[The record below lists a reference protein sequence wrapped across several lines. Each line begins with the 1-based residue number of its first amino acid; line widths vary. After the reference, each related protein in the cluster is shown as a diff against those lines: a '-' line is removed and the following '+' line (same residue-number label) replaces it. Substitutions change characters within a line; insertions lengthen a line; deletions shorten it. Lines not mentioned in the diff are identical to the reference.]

1 MRTVGI
7 SSTQKNKRGESVDFF
22 LTVTPQIVYD
32 GGLGHE
38 LPDGT
43 RVKHKG
49 FTLEEQLIAIMNASC
64 EIYNQAKKEYE
75 KLKESEK

>member
-7 SSTQKNKRGESVDFF
+7 SSTQKNKRGESVNFY

-32 GGLGHE
+32 GGLGPR

-43 RVKHKG
+43 RIKHEG
-49 FTLEEQLIAIMNASC
+49 FTMEEQLIAIMNASC
-64 EIYNQAKKEYE
+64 EIYNQAKAEYE
-75 KLKESEK
+75 KLKGDK